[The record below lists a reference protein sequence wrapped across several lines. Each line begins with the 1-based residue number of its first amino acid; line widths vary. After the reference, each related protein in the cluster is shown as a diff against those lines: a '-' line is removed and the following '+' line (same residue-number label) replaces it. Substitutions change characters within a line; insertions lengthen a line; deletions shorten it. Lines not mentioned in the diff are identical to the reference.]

1 MEKIEELEQLLLQH
15 MRTAGLR
22 NNKENMLIEEMLDL
36 RKERR
41 KMITSLVEKNNAVQQ
56 ENNEL
61 REQSR
66 QLTDKSQAL
75 INLLKEQHKTE
86 LQRRDEEFKTL
97 ESALRT
103 EIQLLHDNSKLNE
116 EKTVEVVKNSYEAKF
131 FKLETKLKQLLKE
144 KEINDLSKAK
154 MIAENLLKKVT
165 SEIEEK
171 YKKRLAECKE
181 AVKNIADREHDLLES
196 NKRYKDLT
204 DTMKTENK

>member
-41 KMITSLVEKNNAVQQ
+41 KMITSLIEKNNSLQL

-66 QLTDKSQAL
+66 HLNDKSQAL
-75 INLLKEQHKTE
+75 INLLKEQHKIE
-86 LQRRDEEFKTL
+86 LQRRDDEFKSL
-97 ESALRT
+97 ENALRT

-116 EKTVEVVKNSYEAKF
+116 EKSIEIVKSSYEAKF

-154 MIAENLLKKVT
+154 MIAENLLQKVAT
-165 SEIEEK
+165 EIEEK

-181 AVKNIADREHDLLES
+181 AVKSIADREHDLLES

-204 DTMKTENK
+204 ETMKTENK